1 MAYWQS
7 PFRTKCIVSAD
18 YAGRRMPTKGRT
30 PVVIGYERPPNWH
43 HRPSMACKIKDFWVI
58 PAGDVNPLQADFG
71 FRGSY
76 VHLGSPVFDLFQTK
90 KRSLASSGAFFADIA
105 PFFL

>member
-1 MAYWQS
+1 MFFLLSKFFSNFIYLSVIMAQTK
-7 PFRTKCIVSAD
+7 RTNA
-18 YAGRRMPTKGRT
+18 T
-30 PVVIGYERPPNWH
+30 
-43 HRPSMACKIKDFWVI
+43 CKIKDFWVI